1 MWNIGVISFVW
12 DESEKISDS
21 DKDRIEEGEIEHEE
35 SMDFESS
42 QYSYF
47 QQQYDSWEKPSE
59 DSGAGTHDSEMV
71 QVSQDISVGTQASVM
86 VKVSSQD

>member
-1 MWNIGVISFVW
+1 
-12 DESEKISDS
+12 
-21 DKDRIEEGEIEHEE
+21 
-35 SMDFESS
+35 MDFESS